1 MLKLL
6 SGPIGSGKSTYVS
19 DMIKN
24 DIEAGRE
31 VLVLV
36 PDQFS
41 FEYDKKLYKVLGA
54 GLFNLIRVV
63 GFRKLAETIIKLNG
77 STRGEFADD
86 YTKQIIM
93 YLAVKKLKAEK
104 SAKYYTKQLDKTSF
118 IDNAIELVK
127 ELRQSEITPN
137 ELSATQLELTGSL
150 SDKISDIQYL
160 YSEYCNILS
169 EKGLKDSL
177 TMTGEAATI
186 AKAKNFFK
194 SMSVY
199 IDEFNGFSQDEF
211 SMLEA
216 ILTQASDVTIS
227 LTIGYGENTRTKLSP
242 FLNVIKTEQ
251 DIINLAK
258 GFNLKT
264 EILTFKTL
272 SDKNNK
278 SVNYINDN
286 IFNPLAVES
295 SDSTGIKV
303 VACNDLYEEIEY
315 VSSSIKRLVCDNGYK
330 YSDIVIVS
338 RKLSDYYSII
348 SGVFDRYEISYFMD
362 TKQPVSQ
369 KALIL
374 YIFSVFQTITTK
386 KFNTENIL
394 RYIKSTL
401 SMFTD
406 MQVAMIE
413 DYCFQWNVNGDM
425 WLEGF
430 TATDSKDTAYLEEI
444 NKIRTLIITPLKKIK
459 QACFDSGARD
469 ICHALFAFLD
479 EVNLS
484 AIMSQNIKNSPGVL
498 SDNETQ
504 AIEIAREFKQLW
516 GILIQAIRAI
526 YDTLQDE
533 KITLKAFSELLNQM
547 LLQASVSTP
556 PQKLD
561 AVIVAS
567 ADRSHLASP
576 KVVFLIGVNEGIM
589 PAFVKESGLFTDK
602 DKDALEKFGL
612 KILRRIMWKLTEE
625 RFMAY
630 QALSLPSDRLFISYS
645 LSDKSGNSRR
655 PSSIIKQLTNMFGD
669 EIIECAWDKSPS
681 FYCTTPHS
689 AYYKFVENYRDKT
702 EDVLS
707 IKSVLEKDKEYKNRI
722 EYLRNASENSDYRLN
737 PKTAQSMFFSKN
749 LNISATSIE
758 KFNECPFSFFCQ
770 NGLKLQT
777 PKKIEV
783 NPVNRGT
790 IVHYCLEKIMSRKND
805 KDKSEYVPE
814 FVTYNEEELKVKI
827 HQLLAEFRENEL
839 GGDFGK
845 TKRFDVMYRN
855 LESLILDVVKNIK
868 SELES
873 SSFTPHEFEYNLTD
887 KNGKSIFELDLDN
900 GLKLLL
906 RGKIDRLDM
915 CEYDDKKYIRIVDY
929 KTGQKQ
935 LELQDVYNGIN
946 LQMIL
951 YLMAVTDNVE
961 NAEPAGVLYMPAIFL
976 SPEIERTFNTDN
988 QQNSEKDSVSKLKD
1002 KNFKKNG
1009 LVVRHEN
1016 NDIMKDM
1023 INADYVQIRNKN
1035 KPDGYSDI
1043 MPYDAYNRLEG
1054 FAKSK
1059 MIEMAENLKN
1069 GKIQAIPKG
1078 EKDKLACRY
1087 CDYWSVCGSYMSN
1100 KAQIIEKVDADKL
1113 RDIIGIQTN
1122 DEAGEDNER

>member
-6 SGPIGSGKSTYVS
+6 SGPIGSGKSAYIS

-24 DIEAGRE
+24 DIEAGKK

-41 FEYDKKLYKVLGA
+41 FEYDKKLYKFLGA

-77 STRGEFADD
+77 STRGEYADD

-93 YLAVKKLKAEK
+93 YLAVKKLKAEQA
-104 SAKYYTKQLDKTSF
+104 AKYYTKQLDKTSF

-150 SDKISDIQYL
+150 SDKINDIQYL
-160 YSEYCNILS
+160 YSEYCNILL
-169 EKGLKDSL
+169 EKGLKDSVTL
-177 TMTGEAATI
+177 TGEAATT
-186 AKAKNFFK
+186 AKAKSFFK
-194 SMSVY
+194 SMNVY
-199 IDEFNGFSQDEF
+199 IDEFNGFSQDEL

-216 ILTQASDVTIS
+216 ILSQATDVYIS
-227 LTIGYGENTRTKLSP
+227 LTVGYGENTRTKLSP
-242 FLNVIKTEQ
+242 FLNVMKTEQ

-258 GFNLKT
+258 SLNLKT
-264 EILTFKTL
+264 ELVIFKTL
-272 SDKNNK
+272 SHNINK
-278 SVNYINDN
+278 SVNHINNN
-286 IFNPLAVES
+286 IFNPLAATASE
-295 SDSTGIKV
+295 STGVKV

-330 YSDIVIVS
+330 YSDIAIVS

-362 TKQPVSQ
+362 TKQPISQ

-374 YIFSVFQTITTK
+374 YIFSVFQTITTR

-406 MQVAMIE
+406 MQVSMIE

-425 WLEGF
+425 WLEDF
-430 TATDSKDTAYLEEI
+430 TATDIKDTAYLYEI
-444 NKIRTLIITPLKKIK
+444 NKIRKMIITPLQRIKK
-459 QACFDSGARD
+459 ACSDSGARD

-484 AIMSQNIKNSPGVL
+484 AIMSQNIKNSPEVL
-498 SDNETQ
+498 SYNETQ

-526 YDTLQDE
+526 YDVLQED
-533 KITLKAFSELLNQM
+533 KISLKAFSELLNQM
-547 LLQASVSTP
+547 LMQASVSTP

-561 AVIVAS
+561 AVMVAS
-567 ADRSHLASP
+567 ADRSHLSSP
-576 KVVFLIGVNEGIM
+576 KVVFLIGVNDGIM

-602 DKDALEKFGL
+602 DKDVLEKLGL
-612 KILRRIMWKLTEE
+612 KISRRIMWKLTEE

-630 QALSLPSDRLFISYS
+630 QALSLPSDRLFVSYS

-655 PSSIIKQLTNMFGD
+655 PSPIIKQLTNMFGD

-702 EDVLS
+702 EGVLS
-707 IKSVLEKDKEYKNRI
+707 IKAVLEKDKDYKNRI
-722 EYLRNASENSDYRLN
+722 AYLCNARENSDYLLN
-737 PKTAQSMFFSKN
+737 PKTAQNMFLSKN

-758 KFNECPFSFFCQ
+758 KYNECPFSFFCQ
-770 NGLKLQT
+770 NGLKLQIT
-777 PKKIEV
+777 KKVEV
-783 NPVNRGT
+783 NPINRGN

-805 KDKSEYVPE
+805 KDKSEYISE
-814 FVTYNEEELKVKI
+814 FVSYNEDELKEKI
-827 HQLLAEFRENEL
+827 HQLLVEFRENEL

-845 TKRFDVMYRN
+845 TKRFDAMYKN
-855 LESLILDVVKNIK
+855 LESLILDVVQNIK
-868 SELES
+868 SELEN

-900 GLKLLL
+900 GMKLIL
-906 RGKIDRLDM
+906 RGKIDRLDI
-915 CEYDDKKYIRIVDY
+915 CEYENKKYIRIVDY
-929 KTGQKQ
+929 KTGKKQ

-976 SPEIERTFNTDN
+976 SPEIERTFNTTHQHN
-988 QQNSEKDSVSKLKD
+988 PENNSVSKLKD
-1002 KNFKKNG
+1002 KNLKKNG
-1009 LVVRHEN
+1009 LVIRHG
-1016 NDIMKDM
+1016 NDAIMKDM
-1023 INADYVQIRNKN
+1023 INADYVQIRNKT

-1043 MPYDAYNRLEG
+1043 IPYEAYNRLEA
-1054 FAKSK
+1054 FAKIK

-1069 GKIQAIPKG
+1069 GKIPAVPKG

-1087 CDYWSVCGSYMSN
+1087 CDYWSVCGSYMSD
-1100 KAQIIEKVDADKL
+1100 KAQIIDKADADKL

-1122 DEAGEDNER
+1122 DEAGEDDEL